1 VWIISTSCLTH
12 FLGLMKCAAIAMSSS
27 NDNSD
32 ERYTTNDE
40 DQREVARL
48 KERLGKGN
56 SNTARRSVVPN
67 VKIDEGRHKYVQI
80 RAAVDGEE
88 QVFVTSKRGAHY
100 HRDAAEPF
108 ISALEEAGYHDID
121 VAGGGR
127 IDLDTQAK
135 RISIYG
141 YSYGFGLADHELSKS
156 VVLKDPRYK
165 DFDIT
170 TSNAGY

>member
-1 VWIISTSCLTH
+1 
-12 FLGLMKCAAIAMSSS
+12 MQCAALAMSSS
-27 NDNSD
+27 NDNGD
-32 ERYTTNDE
+32 DRYTTNDE

-48 KERLGKGN
+48 KERLGKSG
-56 SNTARRSVVPN
+56 STTSRRSLVPN

-80 RAAVDGEE
+80 RASVDGEE
-88 QVFVTSKRGAHY
+88 QVFVTSRRGAHY

-121 VAGGGR
+121 VTGGGR
-127 IDLDTQAK
+127 IDLDMQAK
-135 RISIYG
+135 RMSIYG

-156 VVLKDPRYK
+156 VVLKDPKYK
-165 DFDIT
+165 GFDIT

>member
-1 VWIISTSCLTH
+1 MHVTLKPLLATLALALTCGA
-12 FLGLMKCAAIAMSSS
+12 FAQEATIRKTLA
-27 NDNSD
+27 
-32 ERYTTNDE
+32 
-40 DQREVARL
+40 
-48 KERLGKGN
+48 ERL
-56 SNTARRSVVPN
+56 PN

-80 RAAVDGEE
+80 RASVDGEE

>member
-1 VWIISTSCLTH
+1 MNLR
-12 FLGLMKCAAIAMSSS
+12 LMQCAALAMSSS
-27 NDNSD
+27 NDNGD
-32 ERYTTNDE
+32 DRYTTNDE

-48 KERLGKGN
+48 KDRLGK
-56 SNTARRSVVPN
+56 SSSTTSRRSLVPN

-80 RAAVDGEE
+80 RASVNGEE
-88 QVFVTSKRGAHY
+88 QVFVTSRRGAHY

-121 VAGGGR
+121 VTGGGR
-127 IDLDTQAK
+127 IDLDTKAK
-135 RISIYG
+135 RMSIYG